1 MPGDDYSPVSDL
13 PADSSRTANSWF
25 GDLDQTTFEIEF
37 FDRVLAR
44 SPHQVNV
51 LRALGELLARK
62 GHWDRALQME
72 ERLIAL
78 RPYDGIAHYNL
89 ACSLAM
95 QGASRQAID
104 ALARAIDFGY
114 ADFGH
119 LEVDPDLDGLRHLP
133 AYRALLRRYRKMRL
147 TKNESS

>member
-1 MPGDDYSPVSDL
+1 MPSEEYSPVKDARAEPPL
-13 PADSSRTANSWF
+13 AANSWF
-25 GDLDQTTFEIEF
+25 GELDQIDFEIEF

-44 SPHQVNV
+44 SPDQVNV

-62 GHWDRALQME
+62 GCWERSLKVE

-78 RPYDGIAHYNL
+78 RPHDGIAHYNL

-95 QGASRQAID
+95 QGASSQAID
-104 ALARAIDFGY
+104 ALARAIDYGY
-114 ADFGH
+114 SDFGH

-133 AYRALLRRYRKMRL
+133 AYRALLRRYRDSRI
-147 TKNESS
+147 TNPE